1 MSIVTDHVTGLFRT
15 EWATRFVDTCDIVA
29 RSQGALNT
37 TTGEYTPTEVVHYS
51 GACLARPMSPGSTE
65 VGEEQ
70 IEQRDYLV
78 VIPWD
83 KVAVEIDDIVKMTS
97 TFDGVLNGKEL
108 VVRNIRADTYN
119 TARKLLCEDNQGG

>member
-37 TTGEYTPTEVVHYS
+37 TTGEYAPTEVSHYS
-51 GACLARPMSPGSTE
+51 GPCLARPMSPSSNE

-83 KVAVEIDDIVKMTS
+83 EVAVEIDDIVKMTS